1 MKHKALFTSLF
12 VTSILISRLALAD
25 EAVPVAPE
33 APARGMP
40 AGAPLLHSDPSAAG
54 PSVVLHFTIDRY
66 LVGGASLLSQAEID
80 AAVAPYVGQDKDF
93 SDVQRALEAI
103 ENAYAVRGF
112 SAVRVLLPEQE
123 LEKGTVHFRVVES
136 RLGLVTVKDNHFI
149 SEANA
154 LNALPSV
161 RSGRVPRAKQIARE
175 LKLANENPA
184 RQMNVV
190 LKAGAKDNEVD
201 ANVIVTDS
209 KPSTWGLTLDNTG
222 TPETG
227 RTRLGVSYRHANL
240 FDKDHVAS
248 FQYLM
253 SPENPN
259 RLTVLGGSYKIPL
272 YQSGDSVDF
281 FAGYSNVNS
290 VVGGLGNFQ
299 GGGLLFSARYNH
311 PLERTGLFDP
321 RLSFGLDWRDFKRI
335 ELNSNPPTV
344 LYNEI
349 VVLPLSVT
357 YAAQGKFTRSDL
369 NFNASL
375 SANVP
380 GMNKGSAAD
389 FAAYDTNPFNPAPNP
404 NYKVARYGASYSQLL
419 GEDWQLRAALN
430 GQWSRDVL
438 IQGEQMR
445 LGGADAVRGFS
456 EGSEPGESGMRWNLE
471 GYTPDFGKGDVR
483 ARALAFFDAGEVKPN
498 DPIRPRS
505 SISGAGFGL
514 RAGYAGQF
522 SLRMDAARIINAGN
536 DPAQR
541 VGDWRAHLGLTAN
554 F

>member
-1 MKHKALFTSLF
+1 MKPKLLFISLF
-12 VTSILISRLALAD
+12 GASLVISPFALAAD
-25 EAVPVAPE
+25 AVPIASE
-33 APARGMP
+33 APARGTP
-40 AGAPLLHSDPSAAG
+40 AGAPLLHSDPSAAEQAA
-54 PSVVLHFTIDRY
+54 VLRFAIDRY
-66 LVGGASLLSQAEID
+66 IVEGVSLLSQAEIN
-80 AAVAPYVGQDKDF
+80 AAVAPYVGRDKDF

-103 ENAYAVRGF
+103 EKVYAARGF

-123 LEKGTVHFRVVES
+123 LEKGTVRFRVVES
-136 RLGLVTVKDNHFI
+136 RFGRVTVKDNHFV
-149 SEANA
+149 SEENA

-161 RSGRVPRAKQIARE
+161 RSGGVPRTKQIARE

-190 LKAGAKDNEVD
+190 LKAGEKEEEVD

-209 KPSTWGLTLDNTG
+209 KPSTWGVTADNTG

-227 RTRLGVSYRHANL
+227 RTRLGVSYRNANL

-253 SPENPN
+253 SPERPN

-272 YQSGDSVDF
+272 YQSGDSMDF

-290 VVGGLGNFQ
+290 VVGGTANFQ
-299 GGGLLFSARYNH
+299 GGGLLFSGRYNH
-311 PLERTGLFDP
+311 PLERMGVFDP
-321 RLSFGLDWRDFKRI
+321 RLSFGADWRDFTRI
-335 ELNSNPPTV
+335 EQTTPPATV

-349 VVLPLSVT
+349 VVLPLSVA
-357 YAAQGKFTRSDL
+357 YAAQGKFARSDL

-389 FAAYDTNPFNPAPNP
+389 FAAYDQLNLTKPNP
-404 NYKVARYGASYSQLL
+404 NYKVVRYGASYLQLV
-419 GEDWQLRAALN
+419 GDDWQLRAALN
-430 GQWSRDVL
+430 GQWSPDTL
-438 IQGEQMR
+438 IQGEQIR

-456 EGSEPGESGMRWNLE
+456 EGSEGGEIGMRWNLE
-471 GYTPDFGKGDVR
+471 GYTPDFGKGNVR
-483 ARALAFFDAGEVKPN
+483 ARALAFFDAGEV
-498 DPIRPRS
+498 RSSFAGYS
-505 SISGAGFGL
+505 SISSTGFGL
-514 RAGYAGQF
+514 RSSYAEQF
-522 SLRMDAARIINAGN
+522 TLRMDAGRIINAGN
-536 DPAQR
+536 DPVQR
-541 VGDWRAHLGLTAN
+541 VGDWRVNLGLSAI